1 MSFPQ
6 MNFPFRSHA
15 MQLVERARHF
25 ALLIIAIVAVAGC
38 AQQPTYQVYNQPV
51 ARVGTIESIQ
61 QVDRQKYA
69 PGAGAVTGALI
80 GGGLGSIAGQGW
92 GKAAAVIVGAVGGGI
107 VGNELQ
113 KNQTELIWEIGI
125 RYDDGG
131 YGTITQAQS
140 PGLRIGDRV
149 RVTDTGLELLP
160 RGR

>member
-1 MSFPQ
+1 
-6 MNFPFRSHA
+6 
-15 MQLVERARHF
+15 MQLVERALGV
-25 ALLIIAIVAVAGC
+25 LLLTVGMLVVAGC

-51 ARVGTIESIQ
+51 ARTGTVETIR
-61 QVDRQKYA
+61 QVDRQRYA
-69 PGAGAVTGALI
+69 PGTGAVTGALI
-80 GGGLGSIAGQGW
+80 GGGLGSIAGGGW

>member
-1 MSFPQ
+1 

>member
-1 MSFPQ
+1 
-6 MNFPFRSHA
+6 

-25 ALLIIAIVAVAGC
+25 ALLIVAVAAIAGC

-51 ARVGTIESIQ
+51 ARIGTVESIQ
-61 QVDRQKYA
+61 QVDRQKYT

>member
-1 MSFPQ
+1 
-6 MNFPFRSHA
+6 
-15 MQLVERARHF
+15 MQFIERAVSGARYF
-25 ALLIIAIVAVAGC
+25 TLFIVTAIAVAGC
-38 AQQPTYQVYNQPV
+38 AQQPAYQVYNQPV
-51 ARVGTIESIQ
+51 ARAGTVESIR
-61 QVDRQKYA
+61 QVDKQKYQQ
-69 PGAGAVTGALI
+69 GAGAVTGALI
-80 GGGLGSIAGQGW
+80 GGGLGAIAGQGW
-92 GKAAAVIVGAVGGGI
+92 GKAAAVTIGAIGGGI

-160 RGR
+160 R

>member
-1 MSFPQ
+1 
-6 MNFPFRSHA
+6 
-15 MQLVERARHF
+15 MQLVQRARHF
-25 ALLIIAIVAVAGC
+25 GLLIVAMLAVAGC

-51 ARVGTIESIQ
+51 ARVGTVESIR
-61 QVDRQKYA
+61 QVDRNKYA
-69 PGAGAVTGALI
+69 SGAGAVTGALI
-80 GGGLGSIAGQGW
+80 GGGLGAIAGQGW
-92 GKAAAVIVGAVGGGI
+92 GKAAAVTVGAIGGGI

-131 YGTITQAQS
+131 SGTITQAQS

-160 RGR
+160 R

>member
-1 MSFPQ
+1 
-6 MNFPFRSHA
+6 
-15 MQLVERARHF
+15 MQFLERTVGGLHHLAW
-25 ALLIIAIVAVAGC
+25 LIVAAIAIAGC

-51 ARVGTIESIQ
+51 ARVGTVESIR
-61 QVDRQKYA
+61 QVDRQKYQQ
-69 PGAGAVTGALI
+69 GAGAVTGALI
-80 GGGLGSIAGQGW
+80 GGGLGAIAGQGW
-92 GKAAAVIVGAVGGGI
+92 GKAAAVTIGAIGGGI

-160 RGR
+160 QGR

>member
-1 MSFPQ
+1 

-149 RVTDTGLELLP
+149 RVTDTGLEVLP

>member
-1 MSFPQ
+1 
-6 MNFPFRSHA
+6 
-15 MQLVERARHF
+15 MQLAARTHYF
-25 ALLIIAIVAVAGC
+25 ALLIVALIAVAGC

-51 ARVGTIESIQ
+51 ARVGTVESIR
-61 QVDRQKYA
+61 QVDREKYA
-69 PGAGAVTGALI
+69 PGTGAVTGALI

>member
-1 MSFPQ
+1 
-6 MNFPFRSHA
+6 
-15 MQLVERARHF
+15 MQLVERALRVV
-25 ALLIIAIVAVAGC
+25 LLMIGMLVVAGC

-51 ARVGTIESIQ
+51 ARVGTVESIR
-61 QVDRQKYA
+61 QVDRQKYSQ
-69 PGAGAVTGALI
+69 GTGAVTGALI
-80 GGGLGSIAGQGW
+80 GGGLGAIAGQGW
-92 GKAAAVIVGAVGGGI
+92 GKAAAVTLGAIGGGI
-107 VGNELQ
+107 VGNEMQ

-131 YGTITQAQS
+131 YGTISQAQS

>member
-1 MSFPQ
+1 
-6 MNFPFRSHA
+6 MNVLFRGHT

-25 ALLIIAIVAVAGC
+25 ALLIVAIVAIAGC

-61 QVDRQKYA
+61 QVDRQKYQ
-69 PGAGAVTGALI
+69 PGTGAVTGALI

-107 VGNELQ
+107 VGNEMQ

>member
-1 MSFPQ
+1 
-6 MNFPFRSHA
+6 
-15 MQLVERARHF
+15 MQFIERAVSGARYF
-25 ALLIIAIVAVAGC
+25 TLSIVTAIAVAGC
-38 AQQPTYQVYNQPV
+38 AQQPAYQVYNQPV
-51 ARVGTIESIQ
+51 ARAGTVESIR
-61 QVDRQKYA
+61 QVDKQKYQQ
-69 PGAGAVTGALI
+69 GAGAVTGALI
-80 GGGLGSIAGQGW
+80 GGGLGAIAGQGW
-92 GKAAAVIVGAVGGGI
+92 GKAAAVTIGAIGGGI

-160 RGR
+160 R